1 MHRFNKVTQ
10 VHFDVHGCVCMQ
22 PGRAAFL
29 AQMEWSLLPFENS
42 FRYLTYSSDSNEQTC
57 RATVRRA
64 YDSVFTCRHLPH
76 VRIQRTLQLW
86 TRVLDRCISATKA
99 ITRTL
104 RWTLRCIQPL
114 ALIHD
119 AGSSNYMRT
128 YTRTAISAIRASL
141 AALKHALHATSLSSN
156 RMTTA
161 AGGLR
166 ASRI

>member
-1 MHRFNKVTQ
+1 
-10 VHFDVHGCVCMQ
+10 MQ
-22 PGRAAFL
+22 PGHAAFL
-29 AQMEWSLLPFENS
+29 AQMKWSLSPFVNS
-42 FRYLTYSSDSNEQTC
+42 FRLPSPIAATQMNERVVQP
-57 RATVRRA
+57 RDVRMA
-64 YDSVFTCRHLPH
+64 ACLHADTSL
-76 VRIQRTLQLW
+76 IQRTLQLW
-86 TRVLDRCISATKA
+86 TRVLDRYISATKA

-128 YTRTAISAIRASL
+128 YTHTAISAIRASL